1 MRSAALAA
9 IAAACAAQ
17 AVVPS
22 APFSIDAFGAVAGVD
37 TQAAAL
43 ANGRAL
49 ASAMAA
55 AAAATNSSR
64 RGVLI
69 PGGATYAYLPVV
81 EQFNGLADVTLQW
94 EGTLALYTSNFTAF
108 PGWPSNVWPGMA
120 FYNCSGLSIVS
131 TQGTGLF
138 NGRGNLWWW
147 YAILVKDNRNNLLN
161 IISTSD
167 LVLQGVTLLN
177 SPMYHAWISDVL
189 NADISQVTV
198 RVDENDQLDVLRF
211 LGGADASDGMVEVL
225 RKAGMAG
232 PGLAEGEGRRAAPAD
247 LAAARRAA
255 LDAVAPAA
263 LRAEDWFPAA
273 SAAAAVAATA
283 GDLPSDF
290 MPWALNTDGIDVS
303 GHNITVRN
311 CSVKN
316 WDDSV
321 CVKPLGGGSNSAFGL
336 TCSTDIAIHDIAV
349 TWGVGITMGSVPP
362 DVGGNCIDGVHAW
375 NIVQDAPLKGIYI
388 KVSRRRMET
397 AALVTAR
404 RLVHPLTRHAC
415 PCRALQPNP
424 AKPEPTATGLIAN
437 VVYENMV
444 SPIVISSMV
453 EST

>member
-1 MRSAALAA
+1 MRSAAIAA
-9 IAAACAAQ
+9 LCAAACAAQ
-17 AVVPS
+17 AVPS

-43 ANGRAL
+43 TNGRAL
-49 ASAMAA
+49 AAAMAA
-55 AAAATNSSR
+55 AAAATNASQ

-81 EQFNGLADVTLQW
+81 EQFTALTDVTLQW
-94 EGTLALYTSNFTAF
+94 EGTLALYTANFTAF
-108 PGWPSNVWPGMA
+108 PGWPSSVWPGMA

-161 IISTSD
+161 IISTSN
-167 LVLQGVTLLN
+167 LVLRGITLLN
-177 SPMYHAWISDVL
+177 SPMYHAWVSDVL
-189 NADISQVTV
+189 DADISQVTV
-198 RVDENDQLDVLRF
+198 RVDEDDQLDVLRF
-211 LGGADASDGMVEVL
+211 LGGAAARDGMVEVL

-232 PGLAEGEGRRAAPAD
+232 PGLAEGEGRRAAPAA
-247 LAAARRAA
+247 LAAARRAV
-255 LDAVAPAA
+255 LDAVAPPA
-263 LRAEDWFPAA
+263 LRAADWFQSAAA
-273 SAAAAVAATA
+273 SAVAS
-283 GDLPSDF
+283 DLPSDF

-321 CVKPLGGGSNSAFGL
+321 CVKPLGGASNSAFGL
-336 TCSTDIAIHDIAV
+336 VCSTGIDIHDIAV

-388 KVSRRRMET
+388 KVRE
-397 AALVTAR
+397 TAR
-404 RLVHPLTRHAC
+404 RRPLRAC
-415 PCRALQPNP
+415 PLISPRRCACGVHASWLARRAAP
-424 AKPEPTATGLIAN
+424 ARLPACSPTPPSR
-437 VVYENMV
+437 
-444 SPIVISSMV
+444 SPPPRG
-453 EST
+453 